1 MAGKSTD
8 MSKIKQILL
17 LHRDGMSNRKIGEK
31 LGLYKETVNK
41 YVNAA
46 KADNKSLD
54 ELIKMEEPELHHRFN
69 AGNAAYSDGRFDI
82 LQTELDYYLRELGR
96 KHVTMYLL
104 WEEYKEKH
112 PNGYGYTQFCSH
124 LNQHRASAN
133 PEVSLPLSNFREG
146 GNELYIDFAGDTMS
160 YVDISTGEEIRC
172 QIFVACLPASDYGF
186 VMAVPSQKVE
196 DFLYALACCLRHI
209 GGAPKILVTDNLKAS
224 VIKPD
229 RYMPDLNVIMEDF
242 ANHYGRVT
250 IPARSGHPKDKQLVE
265 DHVKLTY
272 MRVYA
277 PLRNETFFSI
287 SELNTAISSK
297 MKLHNQKRIQRL
309 PFTREERFLSIDK
322 PNLRDLPG
330 KDFEIIYRTELL
342 VQNSSH
348 IYLGRDKVYY
358 SVPYAYIGK
367 KVKVLYTRTLVK
379 IFAPDGNRIAVHTR
393 CTIAGRYCTVEAHM
407 PSYYSDYVNLSPQK
421 YIDRAARISSML
433 ELVIQRLFATSSCV
447 VPEQLYKSCDGLFHL
462 QKTSD
467 PEIFEKACKVA
478 IEMDMCRYPFIK
490 NLIES
495 KCAGLYHV
503 DDNTLFPDYH
513 SNIRGKE
520 YFVDK

>member
-82 LQTELDYYLRELGR
+82 LQTELEYYLRELGR

-112 PNGYGYTQFCSH
+112 PNGYGYTQFCFH

-146 GNELYIDFAGDTMS
+146 GNELFIDFAGDTMS

-186 VMAVPSQKVE
+186 AMAVPSQKVE

-209 GGAPKILVTDNLKAS
+209 GGVPKILVTDNLKAS

-242 ANHYGRVT
+242 ANHYGCVT

-277 PLRNETFFSI
+277 PLRNDTFFSI

-297 MKLHNQKRIQRL
+297 MKLHNQRRIQRL

-322 PNLRDLPG
+322 PNLRDLPE

-348 IYLGRDKVYY
+348 IYLVRDKVYY

-379 IFAPDGNRIAVHTR
+379 IFAPDGNRIAVHAR
-393 CTIAGRYCTVEAHM
+393 CTIAGRYCTIETHM

-433 ELVIQRLFATSSCV
+433 ELVIKKLFASTS
-447 VPEQLYKSCDGLFHL
+447 
-462 QKTSD
+462 
-467 PEIFEKACKVA
+467 
-478 IEMDMCRYPFIK
+478 
-490 NLIES
+490 
-495 KCAGLYHV
+495 
-503 DDNTLFPDYH
+503 
-513 SNIRGKE
+513 
-520 YFVDK
+520 